1 MGRVA
6 VVCHD
11 AGGAEILSSWLSRS
25 NDLCFVVAGGPA
37 VSIFD
42 RKCVAAERMSLVDAI
57 EKSDWVLCGT
67 GITNLERKAIKLGRE
82 KGKKTVAFIDHWVNY
97 TERFQ
102 DDDYGLILPDE
113 IWVGDED
120 AHLIAEKE
128 FPNIPIKLKINP
140 HFEDVRSTF
149 LNIESTK
156 PSTSKTSKISILYVC
171 EPIGEQ
177 GLISHGD
184 ANYYGYTEVSAIKYF
199 LENIDSLGC
208 DISHMTVRP
217 HPTERHDKYHW
228 VRALAPEI
236 IKFGGVKTL
245 VEEMVE
251 ADVVVGCETMAMV
264 IGLIAGKRVISCIPP
279 GGNAMQLPQAGIE
292 KMQELV
298 EKRS

>member
-6 VVCHD
+6 IVCHD
-11 AGGAEILSSWLSRS
+11 AGGAEILSSWLLRS
-25 NDLCFVVAGGPA
+25 NDLCFVVAVGPA

-102 DDDYGLILPDE
+102 DDDYSLILPDE

-120 AHLIAEKE
+120 ALLIAKKE
-128 FPNIPIKLKINP
+128 FSNIPIKLKINP
-140 HFEDVRSTF
+140 YFEDVHSRF
-149 LNIESTK
+149 LNFESTK
-156 PSTSKTSKISILYVC
+156 PSTSKISILYVC
-171 EPIGEQ
+171 EPISVQ
-177 GLISHGD
+177 ALISHG
-184 ANYYGYTEVSAIKYF
+184 NTNFYGYTEVSAMKYF
-199 LENIDSLGC
+199 LENIDSLCC
-208 DISHMTVRP
+208 DISQIIIRP
-217 HPTERHDKYHW
+217 HPTECRDKYHW
-228 VRALAPEI
+228 VKALAPKI

-245 VEEMVE
+245 IEEMIEV
-251 ADVVVGCETMAMV
+251 DVVVGCETMAMV

-279 GGNAMQLPQAGIE
+279 GGNPMRLPQARIE
-292 KMQELV
+292 KMQNLV
-298 EKRS
+298 EKRP

>member
-6 VVCHD
+6 IVCHD
-11 AGGAEILSSWLSRS
+11 AGGAEILSSWLLRS
-25 NDLCFVVAGGPA
+25 NDICFVVAGGPA
-37 VSIFD
+37 ISIFGQ
-42 RKCVAAERMSLVDAI
+42 KCVDAEKMSLVDAI

-120 AHLIAEKE
+120 ALSIAKKE

-140 HFEDVRSTF
+140 YFEDVRSRF
-149 LNIESTK
+149 LNFDSTK
-156 PSTSKTSKISILYVC
+156 LSTSKISILYVC
-171 EPIGEQ
+171 EPIGVQ
-177 GLISHGD
+177 ALISHSD
-184 ANYYGYTEVSAIKYF
+184 ENYYGYTEVSAIKYF
-199 LENIDSLGC
+199 LENIDSLCC
-208 DISHMTVRP
+208 DISQIIIRP
-217 HPTERHDKYHW
+217 HPTECYDKYHW
-228 VRALAPEI
+228 VKALAPEI

-245 VEEMVE
+245 VEEMIEV
-251 ADVVVGCETMAMV
+251 DVVVGCETMAMV

-279 GGNAMQLPQAGIE
+279 GGNPMQLPQAGIE
-292 KMQELV
+292 KMQDLV
-298 EKRS
+298 EKRP